1 MKKDNMNPSQK
12 MKESANDKGQM
23 QMSHHDQMHAGK
35 MTDMSMDHEHMH
47 QQTDMASMQMSHHD
61 MGHMAM
67 NHSGMDMHMDHG
79 NMDHGGGHMMHM
91 GNLKQPHCHDP
102 RAVIG
107 AVYGHEYSSR
117 GH

>member
-23 QMSHHDQMHAGK
+23 QMSDHDQMHAGK

-61 MGHMAM
+61 TVVWICTWIMAIWIM
-67 NHSGMDMHMDHG
+67 VVG
-79 NMDHGGGHMMHM
+79 
-91 GNLKQPHCHDP
+91 
-102 RAVIG
+102 I
-107 AVYGHEYSSR
+107 
-117 GH
+117 